1 MENNQTE
8 RMVAWLDE
16 ERRKDKALIAKLEE
30 RSSTQSALLEEQ
42 ARRIHS
48 LESDLAAIRGTQLSI
63 GTFDES
69 MGRLRTEFLDALE
82 QTQTRREKVDDDL
95 KRLREMDREA
105 MTKALEGHQQDLI
118 NRLEREL
125 QPRQA
130 EVERLSRVAQ
140 DLQNFADNLGKRL
153 EDFERTLAFLEEQRR
168 QDTRRISDINSELL
182 ELAKRM
188 EEQAAK
194 STLLEELSRRNERAV
209 EELSGALLELRQ
221 ERKQWM
227 EQTALA
233 EHQREQVM
241 NDMMRRIDG
250 FGEQMDGYGKQ
261 VEGWAN
267 THREMKKYVEDFGRL
282 TDRVERR
289 LNEVTELQRLSED
302 RFRQEWEEF
311 LQEDQKRWRQFTL
324 NNEEAWRTSE
334 KQTDDILAQLA
345 RLGERGERIVQHI
358 QMLTKAQQ
366 DTLRSMT
373 GALQTVRE
381 RTDDGM
387 NELPSIT

>member
-30 RSSTQSALLEEQ
+30 RSSTQAALLEEQ

-48 LESDLAAIRGTQLSI
+48 LDGELAAMRGTQLTI

-69 MGRLRTEFLDALE
+69 MGRLRSEFLDALE
-82 QTQTRREKVDDDL
+82 QTRARREKVDDDL
-95 KRLREMDREA
+95 KRLREMDRDA
-105 MTKALEGHQQDLI
+105 LTKALEAHQQDVV

-125 QPRQA
+125 QPRKA
-130 EVERLSRVAQ
+130 EVERFSRVAQ
-140 DLQNFADNLGKRL
+140 DLQTFADNLSKRL
-153 EDFERTLAFLEEQRR
+153 EDFERTLSFLEEQRR

-188 EEQAAK
+188 EEQVAK

-209 EELSGALLELRQ
+209 EELSGTLLELKQ

-227 EQTALA
+227 EQSALA

-241 NDMMRRIDG
+241 NDMVRRIDA
-250 FGEQMDGYGKQ
+250 FGEQMAGYGKQ
-261 VEGWAN
+261 VEGWAD
-267 THREMKKYVEDFGRL
+267 THRTMKKYIDDFERQ

-324 NNEEAWRTSE
+324 NNEEAWRINE
-334 KQTDDILAQLA
+334 KQTDDMLAQLA
-345 RLGERGERIVQHI
+345 RLGERGERLVQRV
-358 QMLTKAQQ
+358 QTLTKAQQ
-366 DTLRSMT
+366 ETLRSLS
-373 GALQTVRE
+373 GALQTIRE
-381 RTDDGM
+381 QSDDGI
-387 NELPSIT
+387 NELPSLT

>member
-30 RSSTQSALLEEQ
+30 RSSTQAALLEEQ

-48 LESDLAAIRGTQLSI
+48 LDSELAAMRGTQLSI

-69 MGRLRTEFLDALE
+69 IGRLRTEFLEALE
-82 QTQTRREKVDDDL
+82 QTQTRREKVDEDL

-125 QPRQA
+125 QPRRA
-130 EVERLSRVAQ
+130 EVDRFSRIAQ
-140 DLQNFADNLGKRL
+140 DLQNFADNLSKRM

-194 STLLEELSRRNERAV
+194 SALLEELSRRNERAV
-209 EELSGALLELRQ
+209 EELSGALLELKQ

-227 EQTALA
+227 EQSALA

-241 NDMMRRIDG
+241 NDMMRRIDA
-250 FGEQMDGYGKQ
+250 FGEQMAGYGKQ
-261 VEGWAN
+261 VEGWSD
-267 THREMKKYVEDFGRL
+267 THRTMKKYVDDFGRL

-311 LQEDQKRWRQFTL
+311 LQDDQKRWRQFTL
-324 NNEEAWRTSE
+324 NNEEAWRTND
-334 KQTDDILAQLA
+334 KQTDDMLAQIA
-345 RLGERGERIVQHI
+345 RLSERGERLVQHI
-358 QMLTKAQQ
+358 QTLTKVQQ
-366 DTLRSMT
+366 ESLRSMT
-373 GALQTVRE
+373 GALQTIRE
-381 RTDDGM
+381 QTDDGI

>member
-16 ERRKDKALIAKLEE
+16 ERRKDKALIARLEE
-30 RSSTQSALLEEQ
+30 RTSTQAALLEEQ

-48 LESDLAAIRGTQLSI
+48 LDGELAALRGTQLTI

-69 MGRLRTEFLDALE
+69 MGRLRSEFLDALE
-82 QTQTRREKVDDDL
+82 QTRVRRDKVDEDL
-95 KRLREMDREA
+95 KRLREMDRDA
-105 MTKALEGHQQDLI
+105 LTKALEAHQQDVI
-118 NRLEREL
+118 NRLDREL

-130 EVERLSRVAQ
+130 EVERFSRVAQ
-140 DLQNFADNLGKRL
+140 DLQNFADNLSKRL
-153 EDFERTLAFLEEQRR
+153 EDFERTLSFLEEQRR
-168 QDTRRISDINSELL
+168 QDTRRISDVNSELL

-209 EELSGALLELRQ
+209 EEVSGTLLELKQ
-221 ERKQWM
+221 ERKEWV
-227 EQTALA
+227 EQSALA

-241 NDMMRRIDG
+241 NDMIRRIDA
-250 FGEQMDGYGKQ
+250 FGEQMAGYGKQ
-261 VEGWAN
+261 VEGWADTN
-267 THREMKKYVEDFGRL
+267 RTMKKYIDDFNRQ

-324 NNEEAWRTSE
+324 NNEEAWRVSE
-334 KQTDDILAQLA
+334 KQTDDMLAQLA
-345 RLGERGERIVQHI
+345 RLSERGERIVQHI
-358 QMLTKAQQ
+358 QILTKVQQ
-366 DTLRSMT
+366 ETLRSIT
-373 GALQTVRE
+373 GAVQTIRE
-381 RTDDGM
+381 QADDNL

>member
-30 RSSTQSALLEEQ
+30 RSSTQAALLEEQ

-48 LESDLAAIRGTQLSI
+48 LDGELAAIRGTQLSI
-63 GTFDES
+63 STFDES
-69 MGRLRTEFLDALE
+69 MGRLRSEFLDMLE
-82 QTQTRREKVDDDL
+82 QTQTRREKVDEDL
-95 KRLREMDREA
+95 KRLREMDRDA
-105 MTKALEGHQQDLI
+105 MGKALEAHQQDVI

-125 QPRQA
+125 QPRKA

-140 DLQNFADNLGKRL
+140 DLQSFADNLSKRL

-168 QDTRRISDINSELL
+168 QDTRRISDVNSELL

-194 STLLEELSRRNERAV
+194 STLLEELSRRNERTV
-209 EELSGALLELRQ
+209 GELSGALLELKE

-241 NDMMRRIDG
+241 NDMMRRIDA
-250 FGEQMDGYGKQ
+250 FGEQMAGYGKQ
-261 VEGWAN
+261 VEGWAT
-267 THREMKKYVEDFGRL
+267 THREMKKYLDDFERL

-324 NNEEAWRTSE
+324 NNEEAWRTNE
-334 KQTDDILAQLA
+334 KRTDDMLAQIA
-345 RLGERGERIVQHI
+345 RLSDRNERIVQHI

-366 DTLRSMT
+366 ETLRT
-373 GALQTVRE
+373 LFGALQTTRE
-381 RTDDGM
+381 QTDDGIK
-387 NELPSIT
+387 ELPSIT

>member
-30 RSSTQSALLEEQ
+30 RSSTQAALLEEQ

-48 LESDLAAIRGTQLSI
+48 LDSELAAMRGTQLSI

-69 MGRLRTEFLDALE
+69 MGRLRTEFLEALE
-82 QTQTRREKVDDDL
+82 QTQKRREKVDEDL
-95 KRLREMDREA
+95 KRLREMDRDA
-105 MTKALEGHQQDLI
+105 LTKALEVHQQDVI

-125 QPRQA
+125 QPRRA
-130 EVERLSRVAQ
+130 EVDRFSRIAQ
-140 DLQNFADNLGKRL
+140 DLQNFADNLSKRM

-194 STLLEELSRRNERAV
+194 SALLEELSRRNERAV
-209 EELSGALLELRQ
+209 EELSGALLELKQ

-227 EQTALA
+227 EQSALA

-241 NDMMRRIDG
+241 NDMLRRIDA
-250 FGEQMDGYGKQ
+250 FGEQMAGYGKQ
-261 VEGWAN
+261 VEGWGD
-267 THREMKKYVEDFGRL
+267 THRTMKKNIDDFGRL
-282 TDRVERR
+282 TGRVERR

-334 KQTDDILAQLA
+334 KQTDDVLAQIA
-345 RLGERGERIVQHI
+345 RLSERSERFVQHI
-358 QMLTKAQQ
+358 QLLTKLQQ
-366 DTLRSMT
+366 ESLRSMT
-373 GALQTVRE
+373 GALQTIRE
-381 RTDDGM
+381 QTDDGI

>member
-30 RSSTQSALLEEQ
+30 RSSTQAALLEEQ

-48 LESDLAAIRGTQLSI
+48 LDGELAAMRGTQLTI

-69 MGRLRTEFLDALE
+69 MGRLRSEFLDALE
-82 QTQTRREKVDDDL
+82 QTRARREKVDEDL
-95 KRLREMDREA
+95 KRLREMDRDA
-105 MTKALEGHQQDLI
+105 LTKALEAHQQDVV

-125 QPRQA
+125 QPRKA
-130 EVERLSRVAQ
+130 EVERFSRVAQ
-140 DLQNFADNLGKRL
+140 DLQTFADNLSKRL
-153 EDFERTLAFLEEQRR
+153 EDFERTLSFLEEQRR

-188 EEQAAK
+188 EEQVAK

-209 EELSGALLELRQ
+209 EELSGTLLELKQ

-227 EQTALA
+227 EQSALA

-241 NDMMRRIDG
+241 NDMVRRIDA
-250 FGEQMDGYGKQ
+250 FGEQMAGYGKQ
-261 VEGWAN
+261 VEGWAD
-267 THREMKKYVEDFGRL
+267 THRTMKKYIDDFERQ

-324 NNEEAWRTSE
+324 NNEEAWRINE
-334 KQTDDILAQLA
+334 KQTDDMLAQLA
-345 RLGERGERIVQHI
+345 RLGERGERLVQHV
-358 QMLTKAQQ
+358 QTLTKAQQ
-366 DTLRSMT
+366 ETLRSLS
-373 GALQTVRE
+373 GALQTIRE
-381 RTDDGM
+381 QSDDGI
-387 NELPSIT
+387 NELPSLT

>member
-30 RSSTQSALLEEQ
+30 RSSTQAALLEEQ

-48 LESDLAAIRGTQLSI
+48 LDGELAAMRGTQLTI

-69 MGRLRTEFLDALE
+69 MGRLRSEFLDALE
-82 QTQTRREKVDDDL
+82 QTRVRRDKVDEDL
-95 KRLREMDREA
+95 KRLREMDRDA
-105 MTKALEGHQQDLI
+105 MTKALEAHQQDVV

-125 QPRQA
+125 QPRKA
-130 EVERLSRVAQ
+130 EVERFSRVAQ
-140 DLQNFADNLGKRL
+140 DLQTFADNLSKRL
-153 EDFERTLAFLEEQRR
+153 EDFERTLSFLEEQRR

-188 EEQAAK
+188 EEQVAK

-209 EELSGALLELRQ
+209 EELSGTLLELKQ

-227 EQTALA
+227 EQSALA

-241 NDMMRRIDG
+241 NDMVRRIDA
-250 FGEQMDGYGKQ
+250 FGEQMAGYGKQ
-261 VEGWAN
+261 VEGWAD
-267 THREMKKYVEDFGRL
+267 THRTMKKYIDDFERQ

-324 NNEEAWRTSE
+324 NNEEAWRVNE
-334 KQTDDILAQLA
+334 KQTDDMLAQLA
-345 RLGERGERIVQHI
+345 RLGERGERLVQHV
-358 QMLTKAQQ
+358 QTLTKAQQ
-366 DTLRSMT
+366 ETLRSLS
-373 GALQTVRE
+373 GALQTIRE
-381 RTDDGM
+381 QSDDGI
-387 NELPSIT
+387 NELPSLT

>member
-30 RSSTQSALLEEQ
+30 RSSTQAALLEEQ

-48 LESDLAAIRGTQLSI
+48 LDGELAAMRGTQLTI

-69 MGRLRTEFLDALE
+69 MGRLRSEFLDALE
-82 QTQTRREKVDDDL
+82 QTRARREKVDEDL
-95 KRLREMDREA
+95 KRLREMDRDA
-105 MTKALEGHQQDLI
+105 LTKALEAHQQDVI

-125 QPRQA
+125 QPRKA
-130 EVERLSRVAQ
+130 EVERFSRVAQ
-140 DLQNFADNLGKRL
+140 DLQTFADNLSKRL
-153 EDFERTLAFLEEQRR
+153 EDFERTLSFLEEQRR

-188 EEQAAK
+188 EEQVAK

-209 EELSGALLELRQ
+209 EELSGTLLELKQ

-227 EQTALA
+227 EQSALA

-241 NDMMRRIDG
+241 NDMVRRIDA
-250 FGEQMDGYGKQ
+250 FGEQMAGYGKQ
-261 VEGWAN
+261 VEGWAD
-267 THREMKKYVEDFGRL
+267 THRTMKKYIDDFERQ

-324 NNEEAWRTSE
+324 NNEEAWRINE
-334 KQTDDILAQLA
+334 KQTDDMLAQLA
-345 RLGERGERIVQHI
+345 RLGERGERLVQHV
-358 QMLTKAQQ
+358 QTLTKAQQ
-366 DTLRSMT
+366 ETLRSLS
-373 GALQTVRE
+373 GALQTIRE
-381 RTDDGM
+381 QSDDGI
-387 NELPSIT
+387 NELPSLT

>member
-30 RSSTQSALLEEQ
+30 RSSTQAALLEEQ

-48 LESDLAAIRGTQLSI
+48 LDGELAAMRGTQLTI

-69 MGRLRTEFLDALE
+69 MGRLRSEFLDALE
-82 QTQTRREKVDDDL
+82 QTRARREKVDDDL
-95 KRLREMDREA
+95 KRLREMDRDA
-105 MTKALEGHQQDLI
+105 LTKALEAHQQDVV

-125 QPRQA
+125 QPRKA
-130 EVERLSRVAQ
+130 EVERFSRVAQ
-140 DLQNFADNLGKRL
+140 DLQTFADNLSKRL
-153 EDFERTLAFLEEQRR
+153 EDFERTLSFLEEQRR

-188 EEQAAK
+188 EEQVAK

-209 EELSGALLELRQ
+209 EELSGTLLELKQ

-227 EQTALA
+227 EQSALA

-241 NDMMRRIDG
+241 NDMVRRIDA
-250 FGEQMDGYGKQ
+250 FGEQMAGYGKQ
-261 VEGWAN
+261 VEGWAD
-267 THREMKKYVEDFGRL
+267 THRTMKKYIDDFERQ

-324 NNEEAWRTSE
+324 NNEEAWRINE
-334 KQTDDILAQLA
+334 KQTDDMLAQLA
-345 RLGERGERIVQHI
+345 RLGERGERLVQHV
-358 QMLTKAQQ
+358 QTLTKAQQ
-366 DTLRSMT
+366 ETLRSLS
-373 GALQTVRE
+373 GALQTIRE
-381 RTDDGM
+381 QSDDGI
-387 NELPSIT
+387 NELPSLT